1 MSHHTNPVIYY
12 HFGNIEQARSEIAHV
27 LPESRVISRPELQEQ
42 PELRAAVQ
50 VIAGWP
56 NISPAE
62 WPQTRWIQ
70 IWTAG
75 VSREICEAAATK
87 RFVVTNTSGI
97 HAEPIAEQALA
108 MMLMFARRMHLVV
121 CKRTWGARSAAM
133 GATVLHGAT
142 LGVVGLG
149 AIGRRLAELGA
160 AFGMRRIAVRRH
172 PGPEPGFDWVGGP
185 AELGRLMEESDY
197 VFNVLPL
204 TDETRGLITADMF
217 ARMHP
222 DAYYLNFGRGATQDT
237 DALVSALR
245 AGSIAGAGL
254 DAHDPEPLPDDH
266 PLWEL
271 ENAVI
276 TPHYSGMFCDYDAA
290 ALEVFVDN
298 LKRFRDGQ
306 PLRNRVNPELCY

>member
-1 MSHHTNPVIYY
+1 MSHLTNPVIYY
-12 HFGNIEQARSEIAHV
+12 HFSNFEQARSEIALV
-27 LPESRVISRPELQEQ
+27 LPESRVISRTELDEH
-42 PELRAAVQ
+42 PELRATVH

-56 NISPAE
+56 NINPDE
-62 WPQTRWIQ
+62 WPQAQWLQ

-75 VSREICEAAATK
+75 VSRELCRAAAGRLTL
-87 RFVVTNTSGI
+87 TNTSGI

-121 CKRTWGARSAAM
+121 CKRTWDTRSAAM
-133 GATVLHGAT
+133 DATVLNGAT

-172 PGPEPGFDWVGGP
+172 PAPEPDFEWVGGP
-185 AELGRLMEESDY
+185 EELGRLMEESDY

-204 TDETRGLITADMF
+204 TDETRGIVNSEMF
-217 ARMHP
+217 ARMRP

-237 DALVSALR
+237 DALVTALR
-245 AGSIAGAGL
+245 DGAIAGAGL
-254 DAHDPEPLPDDH
+254 DAHEPEPLPDDH
-266 PLWEL
+266 PLWDL
-271 ENAVI
+271 ENVII
-276 TPHYSGMFCDYDAA
+276 TPHYSGMFGDYDAA
-290 ALEVFVDN
+290 ALEVFVEN

-306 PLRNRVNPELCY
+306 PLRNRVDTELCY